1 MMNVS
6 YYRGQPAS
14 VWRAAFNRRRP
25 AATTATT
32 TTTGPTTTTTT
43 GPIDVSVVVEGLA
56 RAA

>member
-1 MMNVS
+1 MNVS

-25 AATTATT
+25 AATTTT
-32 TTTGPTTTTTT
+32 PGPGPTTTTTT